1 MWVTSPRGLRWR
13 ARRLARRFQVGQAG
27 VSTVEFAFA
36 LMLSLYL
43 ILGVVDFGRAFALYN
58 AVSNTAREGARY
70 GTIAG
75 RTDGQIVSYS
85 LSKSGGFATIA
96 VTVPD
101 LGTPGSSADPVVVQ
115 ASAAFVPITPL
126 LSQICCGG
134 GSLTVT
140 ARSSM
145 YVEPY

>member
-1 MWVTSPRGLRWR
+1 VDQPGVT
-13 ARRLARRFQVGQAG
+13 
-27 VSTVEFAFA
+27 TVELAFG

-43 ILGVVDFGRAFALYN
+43 IFGVVDFGRAFALYN

-75 RTDGQIVSYS
+75 RTDSQIISYA
-85 LSKSGGFATIA
+85 LSRSGGFAALT

-101 LGTPGSSADPVVVQ
+101 MGTPGNNTDPVVVQ
-115 ASAAFVPITPL
+115 ASANFVPITPL
-126 LSQICCGG
+126 VSQICCGG
-134 GSLTVT
+134 GSLTLS

-145 YVEPY
+145 FVEPY